1 MSQPPAS
8 AFWSHLE
15 QYPPVKVRLL
25 AHTDDNRP
33 IWISDAEL
41 AILSGIAL
49 PRVKAIGRSA
59 TWDDITFS
67 EVRSFCAACRFDPT
81 AAAQRKRVADYEYRC
96 LTRKSQPMQWLK
108 RSPRYQE
115 EAVPLIQLLSSLDHF
130 PAQYVA

>member
-33 IWISDAEL
+33 VWISDAEL
-41 AILSGIAL
+41 AILSGIPMA
-49 PRVKAIGRSA
+49 RVKEIGRAA
-59 TWDDITFS
+59 TWDDITLS
-67 EVRSFCAACRFDPT
+67 EVRRFCAACRFDPT

-96 LTRKSQPMQWLK
+96 LLRTSKPMQWLR
-108 RSPRYQE
+108 RSPRYEE
-115 EAVPLIQLLSSLDHF
+115 EAVPLIQVLSSLDRSPVQH
-130 PAQYVA
+130 VA